1 MGFVHS
7 AGKQPVPHTK
17 GHTMM
22 SKLEKAQIVHDKT
35 GASFEESREALE
47 ACDYD
52 VLDAIV
58 WLERRGKA
66 QAQTTSYTTTVTE
79 EDITA
84 TEMSQAQSDYE
95 RATKDSGFTKALN
108 SILDFIKRALRKSID
123 VSFVAERKGEQV
135 LSMPV
140 LLLVLLLIFAFWIVL
155 PLLIVGLFFNF
166 RYHFD
171 GIGSVTVNIN
181 DVMDKASNG
190 AESLKRDV
198 TGSSDTTSK

>member
-1 MGFVHS
+1 
-7 AGKQPVPHTK
+7 
-17 GHTMM
+17 MM

-35 GASFEESREALE
+35 GVSYEEAREALE

-58 WLERRGKA
+58 WLERQGKTNTRTA
-66 QAQTTSYTTTVTE
+66 TYTTTVTE
-79 EDITA
+79 EDITT

-95 RATKDSGFTKALN
+95 RATKENGFVKGLN
-108 SILDFIKRALRKSID
+108 AVLDFVKRVLKKSVE

-135 LSMPV
+135 FSMPV
-140 LLLVLLLIFAFWIVL
+140 LLLVLLLIFTFWITL

-171 GIGSVTVNIN
+171 GIGTVTVDIN
-181 DVMDKASNG
+181 DVMNKASDG
-190 AESLKRDV
+190 AEALKKDV
-198 TGSSDTTSK
+198 TGQETAGK

>member
-1 MGFVHS
+1 
-7 AGKQPVPHTK
+7 
-17 GHTMM
+17 MM
-22 SKLEKAQIVHDKT
+22 SKLDKAQIVHDKT

-58 WLERRGKA
+58 WLERRGRAKT
-66 QAQTTSYTTTVTE
+66 QTTTYTTTVVE
-79 EDITA
+79 EDVTTA
-84 TEMSQAQSDYE
+84 EMSQAQSDYE
-95 RATKDSGFTKALN
+95 KATKDNGFAKALN
-108 SILDFIKRALRKSID
+108 SIFAALKSVLRKSVD
-123 VSFVAERKGEQV
+123 VSFVAERNGEQV

-140 LLLVLLLIFAFWIVL
+140 LLLALLMIFAFWIIL

-181 DVMDKASNG
+181 DVMDKASDG
-190 AESLKRDV
+190 AEALKKDV
-198 TGSSDTTSK
+198 TGSSPSANK

>member
-1 MGFVHS
+1 
-7 AGKQPVPHTK
+7 
-17 GHTMM
+17 MM

-35 GASFEESREALE
+35 GVSYEEAREALE
-47 ACDYD
+47 ACNYD

-66 QAQTTSYTTTVTE
+66 QTQTTTYTTTVAE

-95 RATKDSGFTKALN
+95 RATKDSGFVRVLD
-108 SILDFIKRALRKSID
+108 SILNFLKRILRKSVD
-123 VSFVAERKGEQV
+123 VSFVAERKGEQIF
-135 LSMPV
+135 SMPV

-181 DVMDKASNG
+181 DVMDKASDG
-190 AESLKRDV
+190 AEALKKDV
-198 TGSSDTTSK
+198 VGPSAHDSNGTSK